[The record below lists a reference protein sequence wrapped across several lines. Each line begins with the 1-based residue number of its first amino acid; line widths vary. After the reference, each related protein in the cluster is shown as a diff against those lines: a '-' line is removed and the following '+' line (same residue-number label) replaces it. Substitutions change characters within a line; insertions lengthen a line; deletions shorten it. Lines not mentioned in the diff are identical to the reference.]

1 MRKKRQVHKLFSV
14 FSASG
19 ATFHVSAGR
28 YRTSVGGNTA
38 SPSSARRG
46 KRQGRL
52 HNGMLSCD
60 NGSGTPHR
68 AESTVSRSCVA
79 AYTAVGNKYGDIR
92 RRTRESSVSDGSY
105 YYE

>member
-1 MRKKRQVHKLFSV
+1 MRKKRQVHKFFSV

-19 ATFHVSAGR
+19 ATFHVSAGG
-28 YRTSVGGNTA
+28 YRTSVGG
-38 SPSSARRG
+38 SSARRG
-46 KRQGRL
+46 KRQVRL
-52 HNGMLSCD
+52 HNGMRSCD

-68 AESTVSRSCVA
+68 AGSTVSRSCVA